1 MWTSWDGALP
11 LEEVTPGLWCIGN
24 YLLPVITYALRKKGF
39 GLPSSGIQQ

>member
-11 LEEVTPGLWCIGN
+11 LEEVTPGLWCIG